1 MQLSGIA
8 TLRTTIALDSGVRD
22 RLAELK
28 RSWRLRSIEGVI
40 EQLLAGPPKT
50 AKQLF
55 LAHRSAVMKV
65 LADYGVKR
73 MVAFGSRARGDARP
87 DSDLDLMVRLPA
99 GASLFD
105 QGNLMADLEEVF
117 GLKVDVVTPGPHLG
131 RLGEQIA
138 REGVVLVE

>member
-1 MQLSGIA
+1 MHTTVALQPA
-8 TLRTTIALDSGVRD
+8 TRD
-22 RLAELK
+22 KLTELK
-28 RSWRLRSIEGVI
+28 RKWRLRSVEEVI

-55 LAHRSAVMKV
+55 EAHRSAVVRV
-65 LADYGVKR
+65 LAQHGVDHV
-73 MVAFGSRARGDARP
+73 VAFGSRARGDARP

-131 RLGEQIA
+131 RLGERIA
-138 REGVVLVE
+138 REGVVLVG